1 MNSKEKILSHFPVLT
16 PRLQEA
22 ARYVIDHPNDVVTH
36 SMRGLADSAGIL
48 PSTLSRL
55 ASQLGFDGWP
65 DLKKAFVADL
75 GLNGK
80 GYSEKAK
87 RLTTRSADNGLVG
100 ELFAAY
106 RSNLETT
113 QIQIEPRLKTVTN
126 ILQKAKV
133 VHVVGF
139 RASFAIAFSLFYGC
153 RLFRNSVELIDGHC
167 GGLELQLRRI
177 QKRDAVVVVS
187 FAPYSKECI
196 EVIEATRQAGAS
208 VVSITDS
215 EASPLALRSDVSL
228 LFSVES
234 PSFFP
239 SISAGIATVE
249 ALLEALVAQSD
260 QAAIQPIDQAE
271 QHLLRSGAYL

>member
-1 MNSKEKILSHFPVLT
+1 MNSKQKILSHFPVLT

-36 SMRGLADSAGIL
+36 SMRGLADRAGIL

-55 ASQLGFDGWP
+55 ASQLGYDGWL
-65 DLKKAFVADL
+65 DLKKSFVNDL

-80 GYSEKAK
+80 GYGEKAK
-87 RLTTRSADNGLVG
+87 RLAGRSTDSGLVG
-100 ELFAAY
+100 ELFEAY

-113 QIQIEPRLKTVTN
+113 QVQIEPRLKTVTN
-126 ILQKAKV
+126 LLQKAKV

-177 QKRDAVVVVS
+177 QKRDAVVMVS

-196 EVIEATRQAGAS
+196 EVIDAARQAGAS
-208 VVSITDS
+208 VVSLTDS
-215 EASPLALRSDVSL
+215 EASPLAMKSDVSL

-260 QAAIQPIDQAE
+260 PAAIQPIDQAE